1 MTKPLT
7 KHKHICYNEDMSK
20 NAQAPRVADKLPWVP
35 KELFLDQNRETI
47 SKILGSIATD
57 PINSAF
63 AEGAKQAQKDVEAG
77 GLLSYATRQFMWR
90 HWMGAQHGTAEGVRG
105 KVLITPENHGDY
117 WDSIKKLSYGN
128 LGFSEGSSTP
138 PDAEIGHSLVLGGYP
153 EEMAARLQ
161 AAYGDDPASGR
172 VHNAHLLVGQRRRWA
187 GVPNESNPDAIVS
200 AVQRQLGKAFDM
212 NELLSKPHW
221 RDELKKHTNPD
232 FEDWNEAFA
241 DEYTMGRLALE
252 AMLYDVIDWK
262 NEPEELPLTSA
273 DQPVQE
279 LLDAG
284 VPMRDSAMTVYHLK
298 NGAKATLLNAAAIPR
313 HNGGNP
319 RPTAESQY
327 KELIELGVF
336 NENPADLELPMSVS
350 VSTPHWRTAIEAAMR
365 IMNNDVTRQ
374 IPTIIPVGH
383 DWLPEKEPVAALGE
397 IPATYKADLRLRAL
411 LDGKYP
417 DDPELLAL

>member
-1 MTKPLT
+1 
-7 KHKHICYNEDMSK
+7 
-20 NAQAPRVADKLPWVP
+20 
-35 KELFLDQNRETI
+35 
-47 SKILGSIATD
+47 
-57 PINSAF
+57 
-63 AEGAKQAQKDVEAG
+63 
-77 GLLSYATRQFMWR
+77 
-90 HWMGAQHGTAEGVRG
+90 
-105 KVLITPENHGDY
+105 
-117 WDSIKKLSYGN
+117 
-128 LGFSEGSSTP
+128 
-138 PDAEIGHSLVLGGYP
+138 
-153 EEMAARLQ
+153 
-161 AAYGDDPASGR
+161 
-172 VHNAHLLVGQRRRWA
+172 
-187 GVPNESNPDAIVS
+187 
-200 AVQRQLGKAFDM
+200 M

-262 NEPEELPLTSA
+262 NEPEKLPLTSA

-284 VPMRDSAMTVYHLK
+284 VPIRDSAMTVYHLK

-327 KELIELGVF
+327 KELIELEVF

-411 LDGKYP
+411 LDRKDP